1 MNQQKTVK
9 GYKVFRPDWT
19 CRGFQYQ
26 VGKSYEMDEEPII
39 CKRGYHFCT
48 KLIDCY
54 VYYSFDENNKVAE
67 ITAYGKISIDENGQK
82 SCTNKIKIERKLEWQ
97 EVLNM
102 VNIGHHNSGH
112 HNSGNYNSGNYNSGD
127 CNSGNY
133 NSGNSNNGYYNSG
146 NYNSGDYNSGDCNN
160 GYYNNG
166 YHNSGDY
173 NVTNY
178 SSGCFNT
185 EATKIFIFNK
195 LSDWTLNDWKNS
207 TAKFI
212 LDNTLVSP
220 VDPIMETAMTEK
232 EKEEHPEYKT
242 LGFYLKRL
250 SREEI
255 ANRNQ
260 KKWDEL
266 DKTSKEVVMSIPNF
280 DKKIFKQI
288 TGIDVDRSASEIIS
302 IGR

>member
-1 MNQQKTVK
+1 MNEQKTVK

-39 CKRGYHFCT
+39 CERGYHFCT

-54 VYYSFDENNKVAE
+54 DYYDFDENNKVAE
-67 ITAYGKISIDENGQK
+67 ITAYGKISIDENEKK

-102 VNIGHHNSGH
+102 VNIGKNCTGL
-112 HNSGNYNSGNYNSGD
+112 GNIGD
-127 CNSGNY
+127 H
-133 NSGNSNNGYYNSG
+133 NSG
-146 NYNSGDYNSGDCNN
+146 NYNSGDYNSGDRNS
-160 GYYNNG
+160 GDYNSGNYNSG
-166 YHNSGDY
+166 NYNSGDY

-185 EATKIFIFNK
+185 ELTKMFLFNK
-195 LSDWTLNDWKNS
+195 LSDWTRNDWKNS
-207 TAKFI
+207 NAKWI

-220 VDPIMETAMTEK
+220 IDPIMEGDMTEK
-232 EKEEHPEYKT
+232 EKEEHPEYQT
-242 LGFYLKRL
+242 TGYYSKRL
-250 SREEI
+250 SWEEI
-255 ANRNQ
+255 SNRNQ
-260 KKWDEL
+260 KKWDKLSEY
-266 DKTSKEVVMSIPNF
+266 DKKEVMAIPNF

-288 TGIDVDRSASEIIS
+288 TGIDVDKEV
-302 IGR
+302 